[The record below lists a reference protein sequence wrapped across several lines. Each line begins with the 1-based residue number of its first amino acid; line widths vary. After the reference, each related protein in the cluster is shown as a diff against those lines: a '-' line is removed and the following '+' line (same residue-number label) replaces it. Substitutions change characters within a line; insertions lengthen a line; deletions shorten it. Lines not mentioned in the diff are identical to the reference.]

1 MASQKMCFPETVIIV
16 QHFLVSITISPAV
29 RLFLA
34 LLCACVRACICV
46 CPVNFCYV
54 NVRLVLDISKR
65 NHSFNKPIPHHAPE
79 PQWENHI
86 QHISQGRFVPQFDT
100 ESFMG
105 MRFLYVGE
113 CVFAYLYVRG
123 FFFSLKCW
131 VWHLNKLPLKTRGLM
146 LQEGLSIIVEPVL
159 CLECI
164 FKTLSMDKCPK
175 VLPSKTDLEKNLT
188 LN

>member
-79 PQWENHI
+79 PQWENPI

-113 CVFAYLYVRG
+113 CVFAYLYVRV
-123 FFFSLKCW
+123 FFFSQ
-131 VWHLNKLPLKTRGLM
+131 V
-146 LQEGLSIIVEPVL
+146 LS
-159 CLECI
+159 
-164 FKTLSMDKCPK
+164 
-175 VLPSKTDLEKNLT
+175 LT
-188 LN
+188 LKQTSIKNTRANVARRAQHYCRASFVPGMYF

>member
-34 LLCACVRACICV
+34 LLCGCVRVCVRAYVCVCV

-86 QHISQGRFVPQFDT
+86 QHISQARFVPQFDT

-123 FFFSLKCW
+123 FCFSQ
-131 VWHLNKLPLKTRGLM
+131 V
-146 LQEGLSIIVEPVL
+146 LS
-159 CLECI
+159 
-164 FKTLSMDKCPK
+164 
-175 VLPSKTDLEKNLT
+175 LT
-188 LN
+188 LKQASIKNTRANVARRAQHYCRVSFAPGMYF